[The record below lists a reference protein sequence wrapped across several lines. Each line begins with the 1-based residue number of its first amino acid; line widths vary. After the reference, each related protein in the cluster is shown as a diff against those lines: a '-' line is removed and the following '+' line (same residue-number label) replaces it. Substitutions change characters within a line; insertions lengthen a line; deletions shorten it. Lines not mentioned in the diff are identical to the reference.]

1 MAVVTSV
8 TSKHFQVKSHVECFA
23 CFGEVL
29 YLRVSCLRFFT
40 DPSVSPTMAKVGQSN
55 EWTESDAVAEIAT
68 ADPSDFVLETL
79 PPEHV
84 ERISRF
90 IESSSVLCSSQ
101 NREDGA
107 TEGEAA
113 EADSDSGDSLFI
125 TQKPVPE
132 AVRSGRRKRRSL
144 RSGLTSPREREE
156 SEDDSSPSASFQDTR
171 SKKRRKKETK
181 LRMPKYSFPFL
192 KDKMPK
198 AKGIFLSEVQNT
210 RLHYSSMGAFFD
222 CIRKLQQSYQT
233 VEDLE
238 SNLPAIDMNG
248 ECISPISEGEEE
260 DLGDEDMKV
269 VAKKHF
275 VIPSKRRHSQS
286 WYSEKKRNSKGKQW
300 REGLTGDEM
309 PPGGWGVV
317 LHKIPAKKP
326 SLRTAQSSDLENSDD
341 EDPSRRIRREKGTS
355 NKRLTHQSVRAQTE
369 TLKTNRKKRDSSEE
383 KEMEDELSDSSPPQS
398 PKECIQ
404 KCRVSTKEKL
414 SQEGQGDSEPADQS
428 FFQSD
433 TNNAATCSETNVKKK
448 RNHREHHESAEEADN
463 ESQEEVEVQ
472 YAAPSM
478 NEEITEVEESPH
490 LSQTIS
496 ELELNE
502 NNRMEESDISDSE
515 QRKKKKDDQENEN
528 TEVEKSQDELEDQH
542 TASSLNEEITEVEET
557 QHLSQTVN
565 ELDLNAKA
573 GLEDSDVPD
582 SQQKKVKEDNK
593 EIKNA
598 EEDKSQSQDEPED
611 QHGAASL
618 NDEINEV
625 EEETPYLSQVTSVL
639 DVTGKTVMEDS
650 DMTDT
655 QQKKKKKKKKKVKED
670 NKENK
675 NAEEEQSQNQDELE
689 VQGTAASANEEII
702 EEEESD
708 IPHSQQKKKKK
719 KKRKKSPE
727 EHEKEKMK
735 KKMSESND
743 GEEEDV
749 ERLKCNTAAESL
761 HDDVEIPTKKKK
773 KKKGT
778 EKKKE
783 FEDCG
788 EGDGFR
794 NTEAF
799 QENLEKTLESSSVK
813 RKKHKKSSQRDECNT
828 PEDEE
833 NPQKTDEIEDHD
845 AGLLMT
851 KKKKKMKEMSS
862 MEGSNDTVAQSS
874 DLLSVQQKKKKRK
887 SVFLCADVEG
897 KAAHS
902 EEEKHC
908 PSRSVTSEKPG
919 VSTGSSAESA
929 EITVSLDKSND
940 RVRKKKKKRKMSDEQ
955 ESVEK
960 DLEPDFEELEEAL
973 SDTGLKKKKKK
984 RKRNETKS
992 ATPVKGSE
1000 NADARCSD
1008 EAVVLKKKREKNIQ
1022 ETPAA
1027 ASEETESESLFE
1039 HASPSLDTPGKD
1051 SKKKKKGKSAHNVS
1065 LWSKE
1070 QSYERL
1076 ITSKAGRKTDMK
1088 ERKRTADCSFTT
1100 QLSKTSVLPSPHSIK
1115 KNKPKKLKRTL
1126 HNPSGDFLT
1135 HSQYQ

>member
-1 MAVVTSV
+1 M
-8 TSKHFQVKSHVECFA
+8 
-23 CFGEVL
+23 
-29 YLRVSCLRFFT
+29 
-40 DPSVSPTMAKVGQSN
+40 
-55 EWTESDAVAEIAT
+55 
-68 ADPSDFVLETL
+68 
-79 PPEHV
+79 
-84 ERISRF
+84 
-90 IESSSVLCSSQ
+90 
-101 NREDGA
+101 
-107 TEGEAA
+107 
-113 EADSDSGDSLFI
+113 
-125 TQKPVPE
+125 
-132 AVRSGRRKRRSL
+132 
-144 RSGLTSPREREE
+144 
-156 SEDDSSPSASFQDTR
+156 
-171 SKKRRKKETK
+171 
-181 LRMPKYSFPFL
+181 
-192 KDKMPK
+192 
-198 AKGIFLSEVQNT
+198 
-210 RLHYSSMGAFFD
+210 
-222 CIRKLQQSYQT
+222 
-233 VEDLE
+233 
-238 SNLPAIDMNG
+238 
-248 ECISPISEGEEE
+248 
-260 DLGDEDMKV
+260 
-269 VAKKHF
+269 
-275 VIPSKRRHSQS
+275 
-286 WYSEKKRNSKGKQW
+286 
-300 REGLTGDEM
+300 
-309 PPGGWGVV
+309 

-326 SLRTAQSSDLENSDD
+326 LLRTAQSSDLESSDD
-341 EDPSRRIRREKGTS
+341 EDPSCSILRQKRTS
-355 NKRLTHQSVRAQTE
+355 NKQLTPQTE
-369 TLKTNRKKRDSSEE
+369 TLKTNSKKRDSSEG

-398 PKECIQ
+398 PNESVQ
-404 KCRVSTKEKL
+404 KCSVSTKEEL
-414 SQEGQGDSEPADQS
+414 SEEGRGDSEPADQS

-448 RNHREHHESAEEADN
+448 RNHREHNESAEEVDN
-463 ESQEEVEVQ
+463 KSQEEVEIQ
-472 YAAPSM
+472 YAAPPM
-478 NEEITEVEESPH
+478 NEEITKVEESPH

-502 NNRMEESDISDSE
+502 KNRMEESDISDSE
-515 QRKKKKDDQENEN
+515 QRKKKKDNQENEN
-528 TEVEKSQDELEDQH
+528 TEEEEKSQSQDELEDQH

-573 GLEDSDVPD
+573 GLEDSDLPD

-598 EEDKSQSQDEPED
+598 EEEKSQSQDELED
-611 QHGAASL
+611 QHDAASV
-618 NDEINEV
+618 NDKNTEV
-625 EEETPYLSQVTSVL
+625 EEEAPCLSQVTSVL

-670 NKENK
+670 NNENK
-675 NAEEEQSQNQDELE
+675 NAEEEQSQSQDELE
-689 VQGTAASANEEII
+689 IQHAAASANEEII

-783 FEDCG
+783 FEDGG
-788 EGDGFR
+788 EGEGFR
-794 NTEAF
+794 ITEAF
-799 QENLEKTLESSSVK
+799 QENLEKTLQSSSAK
-813 RKKHKKSSQRDECNT
+813 RKKHKKSSQIDESNT

-833 NPQKTDEIEDHD
+833 NLQKTDEIEDHD
-845 AGLLMT
+845 AGQLMT

-874 DLLSVQQKKKKRK
+874 DLLSVQREKKKRK
-887 SVFLCADVEG
+887 SFFLCADVEG

-908 PSRSVTSEKPG
+908 PLRSVAAEKPG

-929 EITVSLDKSND
+929 GITVSLDDSND

-960 DLEPDFEELEEAL
+960 DLETDFEELEEAL
-973 SDTGLKKKKKK
+973 SDRGLKKKKKK
-984 RKRNETKS
+984 CKRSESKS

-1008 EAVVLKKKREKNIQ
+1008 EAVVLKKKRKKNIQ

-1076 ITSKAGRKTDMK
+1076 ITTKEGRKTDMK

-1115 KNKPKKLKRTL
+1115 KNKPKKLKRIL
-1126 HNPSGDFLT
+1126 YNPSGDFLT

>member
-1 MAVVTSV
+1 M
-8 TSKHFQVKSHVECFA
+8 
-23 CFGEVL
+23 
-29 YLRVSCLRFFT
+29 
-40 DPSVSPTMAKVGQSN
+40 
-55 EWTESDAVAEIAT
+55 
-68 ADPSDFVLETL
+68 
-79 PPEHV
+79 
-84 ERISRF
+84 
-90 IESSSVLCSSQ
+90 
-101 NREDGA
+101 
-107 TEGEAA
+107 
-113 EADSDSGDSLFI
+113 
-125 TQKPVPE
+125 
-132 AVRSGRRKRRSL
+132 
-144 RSGLTSPREREE
+144 
-156 SEDDSSPSASFQDTR
+156 
-171 SKKRRKKETK
+171 
-181 LRMPKYSFPFL
+181 
-192 KDKMPK
+192 
-198 AKGIFLSEVQNT
+198 
-210 RLHYSSMGAFFD
+210 
-222 CIRKLQQSYQT
+222 
-233 VEDLE
+233 
-238 SNLPAIDMNG
+238 
-248 ECISPISEGEEE
+248 
-260 DLGDEDMKV
+260 
-269 VAKKHF
+269 
-275 VIPSKRRHSQS
+275 
-286 WYSEKKRNSKGKQW
+286 
-300 REGLTGDEM
+300 
-309 PPGGWGVV
+309 

-326 SLRTAQSSDLENSDD
+326 SLRAAQSSDLESSDD
-341 EDPSRRIRREKGTS
+341 EDASCSILREKRMS
-355 NKRLTHQSVRAQTE
+355 NKQLTPQSVHAQTV
-369 TLKTNRKKRDSSEE
+369 TLKTKSKKRDSSEG

-398 PKECIQ
+398 PKECMQ
-404 KCRVSTKEKL
+404 KCRVSNKEEL
-414 SQEGQGDSEPADQS
+414 SQEGRGDSEPADQS
-428 FFQSD
+428 FFPSD
-433 TNNAATCSETNVKKK
+433 TNIVATCSETKVKKK
-448 RNHREHHESAEEADN
+448 QNHREHNESAEEADN

-472 YAAPSM
+472 YAALTV

-502 NNRMEESDISDSE
+502 KNRMEESDICDSE
-515 QRKKKKDDQENEN
+515 QRKKKKDNQENEN
-528 TEVEKSQDELEDQH
+528 TEEEKSQDELEDQH

-565 ELDLNAKA
+565 ELDLNAKI

-598 EEDKSQSQDEPED
+598 EEEKSQSRDELED
-611 QHGAASL
+611 QHDAASE
-618 NDEINEV
+618 NDKITEV
-625 EEETPYLSQVTSVL
+625 EEETPCLSQVTSVL
-639 DVTGKTVMEDS
+639 DVTGKAVMEDS

-655 QQKKKKKKKKKVKED
+655 QQKKKKVKED
-670 NKENK
+670 NNENK
-675 NAEEEQSQNQDELE
+675 NAEEQSQSQDA
-689 VQGTAASANEEII
+689 AASANEEII

-735 KKMSESND
+735 KKTSESND

-749 ERLKCNTAAESL
+749 EWLKCNTAAESL

-783 FEDCG
+783 FKDEG
-788 EGDGFR
+788 ESFR

-799 QENLEKTLESSSVK
+799 QEILEKTLESSCAK
-813 RKKHKKSSQRDECNT
+813 RKKHKKSSQRDESNT

-845 AGLLMT
+845 AGQLMT
-851 KKKKKMKEMSS
+851 KKKKKMKKMSS
-862 MEGSNDTVAQSS
+862 IEGSNDTVAQSS
-874 DLLSVQQKKKKRK
+874 DLLSVQRKKKKRK
-887 SVFLCADVEG
+887 SFFLGADVEG

-908 PSRSVTSEKPG
+908 PLRSVAAEKPG
-919 VSTGSSAESA
+919 VSTGSPAESA
-929 EITVSLDKSND
+929 EITVSLDESND
-940 RVRKKKKKRKMSDEQ
+940 RVRKKKKRKMLNEQ

-1000 NADARCSD
+1000 NADTRCSD

-1039 HASPSLDTPGKD
+1039 HASPSLDTPGED

-1065 LWSKE
+1065 LWRKE

-1076 ITSKAGRKTDMK
+1076 ITSKEGRKTDMK

>member
-1 MAVVTSV
+1 M
-8 TSKHFQVKSHVECFA
+8 
-23 CFGEVL
+23 
-29 YLRVSCLRFFT
+29 
-40 DPSVSPTMAKVGQSN
+40 
-55 EWTESDAVAEIAT
+55 
-68 ADPSDFVLETL
+68 
-79 PPEHV
+79 
-84 ERISRF
+84 
-90 IESSSVLCSSQ
+90 
-101 NREDGA
+101 
-107 TEGEAA
+107 
-113 EADSDSGDSLFI
+113 
-125 TQKPVPE
+125 
-132 AVRSGRRKRRSL
+132 
-144 RSGLTSPREREE
+144 
-156 SEDDSSPSASFQDTR
+156 
-171 SKKRRKKETK
+171 
-181 LRMPKYSFPFL
+181 
-192 KDKMPK
+192 
-198 AKGIFLSEVQNT
+198 
-210 RLHYSSMGAFFD
+210 
-222 CIRKLQQSYQT
+222 
-233 VEDLE
+233 
-238 SNLPAIDMNG
+238 
-248 ECISPISEGEEE
+248 
-260 DLGDEDMKV
+260 
-269 VAKKHF
+269 
-275 VIPSKRRHSQS
+275 
-286 WYSEKKRNSKGKQW
+286 
-300 REGLTGDEM
+300 
-309 PPGGWGVV
+309 

-326 SLRTAQSSDLENSDD
+326 SLRAAQSSDLESSDD
-341 EDPSRRIRREKGTS
+341 EDPSCSILREKRTS
-355 NKRLTHQSVRAQTE
+355 NKQLTPQSVRAQTV
-369 TLKTNRKKRDSSEE
+369 TLKTNSKKRDSSEG

-398 PKECIQ
+398 PKECMQ
-404 KCRVSTKEKL
+404 KCRVSNKEEL
-414 SQEGQGDSEPADQS
+414 SQQGRGDSEPADQS

-433 TNNAATCSETNVKKK
+433 TNNVATCSETKVKKK
-448 RNHREHHESAEEADN
+448 QNHREHNESAEEADD

-472 YAAPSM
+472 YAALTV

-502 NNRMEESDISDSE
+502 KNRLEESDISDSE
-515 QRKKKKDDQENEN
+515 QRKKKKDKQENEN
-528 TEVEKSQDELEDQH
+528 TEEEKSQDELEDQH

-565 ELDLNAKA
+565 ELDLNAKI

-582 SQQKKVKEDNK
+582 SQQKKVKEDK

-598 EEDKSQSQDEPED
+598 QEEKSQSQDKLED
-611 QHGAASL
+611 QHDAASV
-618 NDEINEV
+618 NDKITEV
-625 EEETPYLSQVTSVL
+625 EQETPCLSQVTSVL

-650 DMTDT
+650 DVTDT

-670 NKENK
+670 NNENK
-675 NAEEEQSQNQDELE
+675 NAEEEQSLSQGRLELQHAATSLDEK
-689 VQGTAASANEEII
+689 VI

-749 ERLKCNTAAESL
+749 EQLKCNTAPESL

-773 KKKGT
+773 KGT

-783 FEDCG
+783 FKDEG
-788 EGDGFR
+788 EGFR

-799 QENLEKTLESSSVK
+799 QENLEKTLESSCAK
-813 RKKHKKSSQRDECNT
+813 RKKHKKSSQRDESNT

-851 KKKKKMKEMSS
+851 KKKKKMKKMSS

-874 DLLSVQQKKKKRK
+874 DLLSVQRKKKKRK
-887 SVFLCADVEG
+887 SFFLGADVEG

-908 PSRSVTSEKPG
+908 PLQSVAAEKPG
-919 VSTGSSAESA
+919 VSTGSPAESA
-929 EITVSLDKSND
+929 EITVSLDESND
-940 RVRKKKKKRKMSDEQ
+940 RVRKKKKRKMLTEQ
-955 ESVEK
+955 ESVGK
-960 DLEPDFEELEEAL
+960 DPEPDFEELEEAL

-1000 NADARCSD
+1000 NADTRCSD

-1039 HASPSLDTPGKD
+1039 HASPSLDTPRKD
-1051 SKKKKKGKSAHNVS
+1051 SKKKTKGKSAHNVS

-1070 QSYERL
+1070 QSYGCL
-1076 ITSKAGRKTDMK
+1076 ITSKEGRETDMK

-1100 QLSKTSVLPSPHSIK
+1100 QLSKTSALPSPHSIK

>member
-1 MAVVTSV
+1 
-8 TSKHFQVKSHVECFA
+8 
-23 CFGEVL
+23 
-29 YLRVSCLRFFT
+29 
-40 DPSVSPTMAKVGQSN
+40 MAKVRQSN
-55 EWTESDAVAEIAT
+55 EWTESDAVAEVAA
-68 ADPSDFVLETL
+68 ADPSDFVLETF
-79 PPEHV
+79 PPEYV
-84 ERISRF
+84 DRISRF

-101 NREDGA
+101 NREDNA
-107 TEGEAA
+107 AEGEPA
-113 EADSDSGDSLFI
+113 EADSDSADSLFI

-156 SEDDSSPSASFQDTR
+156 SEDDSSPSASPQDTR
-171 SKKRRKKETK
+171 SKKRKKKETK

-222 CIRKLQQSYQT
+222 CIRKMQQSYQT

-238 SNLPAIDMNG
+238 SNLPAIDVNG
-248 ECISPISEGEEE
+248 ECISPISEGEEN
-260 DLGDEDMKV
+260 LGDEDMKV

-286 WYSEKKRNSKGKQW
+286 WYNEKKRNSKGKQW
-300 REGLTGDEM
+300 REGLTGDKM

-326 SLRTAQSSDLENSDD
+326 SLRTAQSSDLESSDD
-341 EDPSRRIRREKGTS
+341 EDPSCSILREKGTS
-355 NKRLTHQSVRAQTE
+355 NKQLTPQSVRAQTV
-369 TLKTNRKKRDSSEE
+369 TLKTNSKKRDSSEG

-398 PKECIQ
+398 PKECMQ
-404 KCRVSTKEKL
+404 KCRVSNKEEL
-414 SQEGQGDSEPADQS
+414 SQEGRGDSEPADQS

-433 TNNAATCSETNVKKK
+433 TNNVATCSETKVKKK
-448 RNHREHHESAEEADN
+448 QNHREHNESAEEADN

-472 YAAPSM
+472 YAALSV

-502 NNRMEESDISDSE
+502 KYRMEESDIFDSE
-515 QRKKKKDDQENEN
+515 QRKKKKDNQENEN
-528 TEVEKSQDELEDQH
+528 AEEEKSHDELEDQH

-598 EEDKSQSQDEPED
+598 EEEKSQSHDELED
-611 QHGAASL
+611 QHDAASV
-618 NDEINEV
+618 NDKITEV
-625 EEETPYLSQVTSVL
+625 EEETPCLSQVTSML

-670 NKENK
+670 NNENK
-675 NAEEEQSQNQDELE
+675 NAEEEQSQSQDELE
-689 VQGTAASANEEII
+689 VQGAAASANEEII
-702 EEEESD
+702 EEEERD

-743 GEEEDV
+743 GDEEDV
-749 ERLKCNTAAESL
+749 KQSKCNTAAESL

-783 FEDCG
+783 FKDEG
-788 EGDGFR
+788 EGFR

-799 QENLEKTLESSSVK
+799 QENLEKTLESSCAK
-813 RKKHKKSSQRDECNT
+813 RKKHKKSSQRDESNT

-851 KKKKKMKEMSS
+851 KKKKKIKEMSS

-874 DLLSVQQKKKKRK
+874 DLLSVQRKKKKRK
-887 SVFLCADVEG
+887 SFFLGADVEG

-908 PSRSVTSEKPG
+908 PLRSVAAEKPG

-929 EITVSLDKSND
+929 EITVSLDESND
-940 RVRKKKKKRKMSDEQ
+940 RVRKKKKRKMLNEQ

-1000 NADARCSD
+1000 NADTRCSD
-1008 EAVVLKKKREKNIQ
+1008 EAVVLKTKREKNIQ

-1051 SKKKKKGKSAHNVS
+1051 RKKKTKGKSAHNVS

-1076 ITSKAGRKTDMK
+1076 ITSKEGRKTDMK